1 MRRSWTQVSC
11 VVISM
16 LVVGSGVVCVR
27 GDAPAGAATRC
38 PLGALK
44 KAAKPVGIT
53 VWHSMPRANEEA
65 LQAVTDAFNSSQSAV
80 EVTLVNQ
87 VTYEDTFA
95 KYKAGLSS
103 GDLPDVVQLQGSDQ
117 QQMID
122 TRTALPAGECAKADG
137 YSFSDFLPRVV
148 SYFSVQGTVV
158 AMPFNI
164 SGPVFLYNKTAY
176 QRAGLD
182 PDKPPATLDDV
193 RADAEQLKE
202 SGVVT
207 GAPMALKMEPG
218 YFSHWRAIANKGFVN
233 NDNGRAARATK
244 AVFDD
249 ATGREIFV
257 WMSEMVK
264 DGLAEPIPDTGTSQ
278 YDNLVGI
285 GNGRHAMTIDT
296 SASLGT
302 ITQFLASGQYRD
314 VTLGV
319 GPMPGPP
326 GNGGVTVQGG
336 ALFMVSKSPAAK
348 QAAAWEYLKF
358 LDTPESQAAWAVSTG
373 YLPIVEG
380 AAASGQVQDLWAR
393 NPGYRVAYDQLL
405 AGVNSPATAGSVIGA
420 YTEVNDVIRD
430 AENSMYLNGKRPRAA
445 VKAAASDATAAI
457 NAYNERVPAD

>member
-1 MRRSWTQVSC
+1 M
-11 VVISM
+11 
-16 LVVGSGVVCVR
+16 
-27 GDAPAGAATRC
+27 
-38 PLGALK
+38 
-44 KAAKPVGIT
+44 
-53 VWHSMPRANEEA
+53 
-65 LQAVTDAFNSSQSAV
+65 
-80 EVTLVNQ
+80 
-87 VTYEDTFA
+87 
-95 KYKAGLSS
+95 
-103 GDLPDVVQLQGSDQ
+103 
-117 QQMID
+117 
-122 TRTALPAGECAKADG
+122 
-137 YSFSDFLPRVV
+137 
-148 SYFSVQGTVV
+148 
-158 AMPFNI
+158 
-164 SGPVFLYNKTAY
+164 
-176 QRAGLD
+176 
-182 PDKPPATLDDV
+182 
-193 RADAEQLKE
+193 
-202 SGVVT
+202 
-207 GAPMALKMEPG
+207 
-218 YFSHWRAIANKGFVN
+218 N

-249 ATGREIFV
+249 ATGREIFA

-326 GNGGVTVQGG
+326 GDGGVTVQGG
-336 ALFMVSKSPAAK
+336 ALFMVSKSRAAK

-380 AAASGQVQDLWAR
+380 AAANGQVQDLWAR